1 MGKGIE
7 DIVIDRLKGK
17 PLDAEEE
24 RAFARWYEQAGNRKR
39 YYEWQKMRDAVY
51 ANAKAK
57 DVTTDKVWQTIYR
70 PKQASLYLR
79 HFMKYAA
86 LAFIFLSMGIAFY
99 WLRTPQETPLL
110 TEQVTVEPGKKQAVL
125 TLSTGEQIQLT
136 DSTYQ
141 TLTEKNGIVIRNNAP
156 NMLEYD
162 KAEETKE
169 IAYNTIYIPRGGEY
183 KLILSDGTIVWLN
196 SESRLRYPIAFSGA
210 RRELTL
216 EGEAFFEV
224 AKDQSK
230 PFIVHTD
237 RFDVRV
243 TGTQFNVRTYPD
255 EPESATLTEGQIQLE
270 RGEKVHH
277 LIPGQQAVLAH
288 NQITIRKVNPEEAV
302 AWRYEAFCFKQCR
315 LESIMN
321 ELSRWYDVE
330 VFYLN
335 PELKELHFTAWFRRS
350 SSFDEVISILEKT
363 QRVKM
368 EVKGKTV
375 MIR

>member
-7 DIVIDRLKGK
+7 DIVIDRLNGK
-17 PLDAEEE
+17 PLNAEEE
-24 RAFARWYEQAGNRKR
+24 RVFARWYEQAGNRKR

-51 ANAKAK
+51 ANAKASEV
-57 DVTTDKVWQTIYR
+57 VTEKAWQTIMRSGRR
-70 PKQASLYLR
+70 PLYLR
-79 HFMKYAA
+79 RFIQYAA
-86 LAFIFLSMGIAFY
+86 VVLIFLGMGIAFY

-110 TEQVTVEPGKKQAVL
+110 TEQVTVVPGKKQAVL
-125 TLSTGEQIQLT
+125 TLSSGEKLPLT
-136 DSTYQ
+136 DSIFQ
-141 TLTEKNGIVIRNNAP
+141 TLTEENGIIIRNNAP
-156 NMLEYD
+156 NMLVYD

-169 IAYNTIYIPRGGEY
+169 MAYNTIYIPRGGEY
-183 KLILSDGTIVWLN
+183 KLILSDGTVVWLN
-196 SESRLRYPIAFSGA
+196 SESRLTYPIAFNGDS
-210 RRELTL
+210 RELKL

-224 AKDQSK
+224 AKDRSR

-237 RFDVRV
+237 RFDIRV

-255 EPESATLTEGQIQLE
+255 EPESATLTEGHIQLE
-270 RGEKVHH
+270 RGEKVHR
-277 LIPGQQAVLAH
+277 LNPGQQAVLDH
-288 NQITIRKVNPEEAV
+288 NQITIREMDPEEAI

-335 PELKELHFTAWFRRS
+335 PKLKDLHFTAWFRRS
-350 SSFDEVISILEKT
+350 SSFDEVIRILEKT

-368 EVKGKTV
+368 EVRGKTV